1 MGVHPQ
7 KVCLSRGLR
16 ENEVYGSQERSKQR
30 GIRLLTTTPS
40 AGGHGVA
47 YALTHRPQG
56 FGSRERSK
64 QRAIQ
69 EGSKEEGERD
79 MGSVMTDLRMP
90 S

>member
-1 MGVHPQ
+1 MQIPG
-7 KVCLSRGLR
+7 LSRGLR
-16 ENEVYGSQERSKQR
+16 ENEVYGSQ
-30 GIRLLTTTPS
+30 
-40 AGGHGVA
+40 
-47 YALTHRPQG
+47 
-56 FGSRERSK
+56 ERSK